1 MTLVLV
7 TLFLVL
13 QFDFGAAAARWS
25 LACDCR
31 DGEGMDATRRNG
43 ENVRVYRIAYLQ
55 FSVTRVFVDDLSRA
69 MGLGEWIDEAKVEA
83 DDRDES
89 VSSTEDEDVSSRHID
104 VKQHGKRH
112 KRKRTASSEDG
123 SIKRHKKKKKK
134 KDKKSKKHKKD
145 RKRKRSF
152 DEEELESLE
161 KKKLA
166 IEKALREDSV
176 STKEVDSAN
185 DTVKEDD
192 RSFAISTRSHSVSNN
207 SNRSASS
214 ENDSPVS
221 ERKQSAEDDQFL
233 RRKAELTEEK
243 RKRDVTKRG
252 EPEPVGKLD
261 VSEAKRGKRNGKD
274 EEENRFMEE
283 RGVKRASRD
292 SISEGEL
299 MDTSG
304 DMRDIKKEKSDFGE
318 EENDDPR
325 IEKNHKREEKI
336 IVKQLNKRERES
348 KAEERENKGRR
359 REEKYNRRDERDP
372 RKCGES
378 SKKDVNSTVEGMESR
393 KAEKILSREEESK
406 REGNFL
412 KKEERNAEGRIS
424 VKGKK
429 DADREEKDRG
439 AKSPAKV
446 ARGSTSRDR
455 NETDKTRRA
464 EPSRSESR
472 RYRESEAS
480 RSRDDERARSRS
492 ASLRRRERRSPSKDL
507 ARRRSRSIG
516 RRRSRSPGRRRT
528 SGRSRS
534 RERGR
539 DRGKDRRDGDRDRD
553 RARDRDRERDS
564 RLDGRKS
571 PSRDERSR
579 RASSRER
586 RRDVS
591 RERRRMG
598 GREHR
603 EEERARS
610 RRDTST
616 GRSSKITSGRNDT
629 NISYSTLASTSE
641 GGAESGIA
649 KSDGERQEVDE
660 GREEDSDRDESVNG
674 DVLEEA
680 KQELRR
686 GIESEHSYSSSPV
699 SPLAGE
705 DTPGDFFG
713 DLKQKMVHIKGKQ
726 ESEVDRA
733 LQKAAEEEAE
743 EQRRQRGENV
753 KRDAD
758 KDAAANTTFDISLG
772 IVTLPIQKLLFVII
786 AVMLQLLKKSAVIVS
801 GQDPAN
807 ASLRDNWDDT
817 DGYYRVRIG
826 EMLDGRYRV
835 YGYTGAG
842 VFGNVVRATDA
853 ARSNTHVA
861 VKIIRNNEVM
871 RKTGMKELE
880 ILKKLNEADRDDRY
894 HCLQLY
900 RYFYHH
906 QHLCLVFE
914 SLSMNLRELLKK
926 YGNNVGL
933 HMKAVRSYAQQ
944 LLLALRLLK
953 KCSILHADIK
963 PDNILVNDT
972 KLTLKL
978 CDFGSGCHVA
988 DAELAPYLVSR
999 FYRAPEIMLGLP
1011 YDFGIDLWSVAVTL
1025 YEVYTGKIMFAG
1037 KSNNQMLKFM
1047 MDLKGKFSN
1056 KVVRKAQ
1063 FRDQHFDLNCN
1074 FLYHEV
1080 DKVTQRDKVT
1090 TLSVVRV
1097 TRDLESE
1104 LLGDQELDKEGRRKL
1119 EQFRSLLDA
1128 MVTLDNSKRITCN
1141 EALKHPFVVE
1151 K

>member
-1 MTLVLV
+1 
-7 TLFLVL
+7 
-13 QFDFGAAAARWS
+13 
-25 LACDCR
+25 
-31 DGEGMDATRRNG
+31 MDATRRNG
-43 ENVRVYRIAYLQ
+43 ENVRVYRIALRM
-55 FSVTRVFVDDLSRA
+55 S
-69 MGLGEWIDEAKVEA
+69 AKVEA

-89 VSSTEDEDVSSRHID
+89 VSSTEDED
-104 VKQHGKRH
+104 
-112 KRKRTASSEDG
+112 
-123 SIKRHKKKKKK
+123 
-134 KDKKSKKHKKD
+134 SKKHKKD

-629 NISYSTLASTSE
+629 NISYRNDDKRASERGTVRKESESSMEWLDSDEEEKMRIEEQRRRRQRFLEQIEKQNAKDTSASPGTLASTSE

-758 KDAAANTTFDISLG
+758 KDAAANTTFDMFAADAD
-772 IVTLPIQKLLFVII
+772 LPPE
-786 AVMLQLLKKSAVIVS
+786 LLKKSAVIVS